1 MSAWRRFALAGLAG
15 LLLAGLL
22 GLAAWFV
29 PSIVPAPISPA
40 RAGGPLVPRIFLLGL
55 GFLAVAEL
63 PLMLFVLVRLS
74 YSMRGGQTTLN
85 LTHLAY
91 VAFPAV
97 YALLGTGL
105 TGERWWAVLMFFLAM
120 VRLVMSLLA
129 VQLPPPARSFRPGN
143 RK

>member
-1 MSAWRRFALAGLAG
+1 MSPGRRFALAGLAG
-15 LLLAGLL
+15 FLLAAILSL
-22 GLAAWFV
+22 IAWFV
-29 PSIVPAPISPA
+29 PTFVPALIAPA
-40 RAGGPLVPRIFLLGL
+40 RVGGPTIPRLVLLGL

-63 PLMLFVLVRLS
+63 PLLLIAMVRLS
-74 YSMRGGQTTLN
+74 YSAQGQTILN

-97 YALLGTGL
+97 YGLLGSGL
-105 TGERWWAVLMFFLAM
+105 TGERWWAGLMFILAP

-129 VQLPPPARSFRPGN
+129 VQVPPPAKVLGRGD